1 MENEKILFESRGLPK
16 KLKYF
21 LIFVSIVWVCMA
33 VLQMSYFFASSYKK
47 VSGRKKPFYV
57 AEMNGDA
64 GGQKPQASFGGR
76 DILNIIGFCYAA
88 AIGTAC
94 VAFSI
99 GGSKL
104 SMRVYESHIEG
115 RASVSAKIKDV
126 YIAFDRI
133 SAISAASNIGSKFSY
148 IGCELYYLEVHT
160 QEGFEIVFYLDEENV
175 DRVSQMLRDII
186 KINGKKME
194 SDRV

>member
-1 MENEKILFESRGLPK
+1 MPSLFIRNMEKDMELVLRHVIVEEGKKRFAIYTNGTAGKMVREYLESEFGIYPE
-16 KLKYF
+16 YV
-21 LIFVSIVWVCMA
+21 IDNIV
-33 VLQMSYFFASSYKK
+33 Y
-47 VSGRKKPFYV
+47 
-57 AEMNGDA
+57 N
-64 GGQKPQASFGGR
+64 GR

-133 SAISAASNIGSKFSY
+133 SAISAASNIGSEFSY